1 MATNGVIQ
9 VIDKVLLQQK
19 IFFISTNT
27 EMQNKGLQ
35 KEKNGEIGHIML
47 NFGAFNNYIE
57 FYQA

>member
-27 EMQNKGLQ
+27 EMQNKSLQ
-35 KEKNGEIGHIML
+35 KEKNGEIGHKML
-47 NFGAFNNYIE
+47 DFGAFHNYIE
-57 FYQA
+57 FHQV